1 MERVLLDGDTLRLE
15 EVQAVARG
23 HARAELSPD
32 ARERVRRSRA
42 LVEARLEDGEPH
54 YGINTGFGTLAE
66 VRIERGDL
74 ERLQRNLVLS
84 HAAGVGAPLPLEEA
98 RALMLLRA
106 NVLAKGV
113 SGIRDETLDLLIALL
128 DRGVVPVVPERGS
141 VGASGDLAPLAHLAL
156 LLIGEGEAFVPRRT
170 ADGRARGGS
179 GLERLPSRE
188 ALRRVGLAPIVLQPK
203 EGLALVNGTQAMAAV
218 GTLAAL
224 RAERLAHL
232 ADLAGAMTLEGL
244 LGSHR
249 PFAPEVQ
256 AVRGQ
261 PGQIASATRLR
272 ELLAGSEINASHQG
286 PGCHRV
292 QDPYSLRCMPQV
304 HGAARDGIGYCRDVL
319 SREVNAATDNPLV
332 FPDTGEI
339 VSGGNFHGQPVA
351 LALDVLAIAASHLAA
366 ISERRVEQLVNPSLS
381 GLPPFLAPRHGLNS
395 GFMIAQVTSAAL
407 VSENKILCHPAS
419 VDSIPS
425 SAGREDHVSM
435 GMTAALKARQVV
447 EHVRTCLAIE
457 LLVAAQ
463 AIDLRAPL
471 RPATKVGEAHRR
483 VRAVVPRL
491 EDDRELHRDIEAVC
505 ALVDEGQLEL

>member
-1 MERVLLDGDTLRLE
+1 MDLVLLDGDTLTLD
-15 EVQAVARG
+15 EVVLIARG
-23 HARAELSPD
+23 GARAQLSPA
-32 ARERVRRSRA
+32 ARDRVRRARA
-42 LVEARLEDGEPH
+42 VVEAHLEDGRAH

-66 VRIERGDL
+66 VRIAREDL
-74 ERLQRNLVLS
+74 GRLQRNLVLS
-84 HAAGVGAPLPLEEA
+84 HAAGVGAPLPAAEA

-113 SGIRDETLDLLIALL
+113 SGIREETLDLLLALL
-128 DRGVVPVVPERGS
+128 DRGVLPVVPERGS

-156 LLIGEGEAFVPRRT
+156 LLIGEGEALV
-170 ADGRARGGS
+170 ARGDAVP
-179 GLERLPSRE
+179 ERMPAVE
-188 ALRRVGLAPIVLQPK
+188 ALRRAGLAPVALQPK

-218 GTLAAL
+218 GTLAL
-224 RAERLAHL
+224 MRAERLATV

-249 PFAPEVQ
+249 PFLPEIQ
-256 AVRGQ
+256 AARGQ
-261 PGQIASATRLR
+261 PGQIAAAARLR
-272 ELLAGSEINASHQG
+272 ELLAGSELNASHQG
-286 PGCHRV
+286 PDCHKV

-304 HGAARDGIGYCRDVL
+304 HGAARDGLAFCRGVL
-319 SREVNAATDNPLV
+319 AREVNGATDNPLV

-381 GLPPFLAPRHGLNS
+381 GLPPFLAPRLGLDS

-407 VSENKILCHPAS
+407 VSENKVLCHPAS

-447 EHVRTCLAIE
+447 ENVRTCLAVE

-463 AIDLRAPL
+463 ALDLRAPL
-471 RPATKVGEAHRR
+471 RPARKVAEAHARI
-483 VRAVVPRL
+483 RAVVPHL
-491 EDDRELHRDIEAVC
+491 SEDRPLHRDIEAVC
-505 ALVDEGQLEL
+505 RLVDEGRLEV